1 MTIQNLGSKGTAID
15 ILPND
20 VLASTANGSG
30 VDLQGYEGSAAFVL
44 SSEAMGAS
52 VTLAVKLQESAD
64 NSSWSDVS
72 QNSKG
77 GFTTTA
83 ANTAA
88 FEQIAL
94 NVSDLKRYV
103 RTNSTVAGGTG
114 TGAVNVT
121 AYASKKYTTQ

>member
-1 MTIQNLGSKGTAID
+1 MTIQNLGSKGTAVD

-30 VDLQGYEGSAAFVL
+30 VDLQGYEGDAAFVL

-64 NSSWSDVS
+64 NSSWSDVTD
-72 QNSKG
+72 G
-77 GFTTTA
+77 AFTTTA

-121 AYASKKYTTQ
+121 AYASKKYTT

>member
-1 MTIQNLGSKGTAID
+1 MTIQNLGSKGTAVN

-30 VDLQGYEGSAAFVL
+30 IDLQGYEGSAAFVL

-52 VTLAVKLQESAD
+52 VTLAVKLQESAND
-64 NSSWSDVS
+64 SDWSDVTD
-72 QNSKG
+72 G

-103 RTNSTVAGGTG
+103 RTASTVAGGTG

-121 AYASKKYTTQ
+121 AYASKKYTT

>member
-1 MTIQNLGSKGTAID
+1 MTIQNLGSKGTAVD

-52 VTLAVKLQESAD
+52 VTLAVKLQESAN
-64 NSSWSDVS
+64 NSDWSDVS
-72 QNSKG
+72 SG
-77 GFTTTA
+77 AFTTTA

-121 AYASKKYTTQ
+121 AYASKKYTT

>member
-1 MTIQNLGSKGTAID
+1 MTIQNLGSKGTAVD

-64 NSSWSDVS
+64 NSSWADVTD
-72 QNSKG
+72 G
-77 GFTTTA
+77 AFTTTA

-121 AYASKKYTTQ
+121 AYASKKYTT

>member
-44 SSEAMGAS
+44 SSEAMGSS

-64 NSSWSDVS
+64 NSSWSDVTD
-72 QNSKG
+72 G
-77 GFTTTA
+77 AFTTTA

-103 RTNSTVAGGTG
+103 RTNSTVSGGTG
-114 TGAVNVT
+114 TGSVNVT
-121 AYASKKYTTQ
+121 AYASKKYTT

>member
-1 MTIQNLGSKGTAID
+1 MTIQNLGSKGTAVN

-20 VLASTANGSG
+20 VLASSANGSG

-52 VTLAVKLQESAD
+52 VTLAVHLEESAND
-64 NSSWSDVS
+64 SDWSDVA
-72 QNSKG
+72 NG
-77 GFTTTA
+77 AFTTTA

-88 FEQIAL
+88 FEQITL

-103 RTNSTVAGGTG
+103 RSASVVAGGTG

-121 AYASKKYTTQ
+121 AYASKKYTT

>member
-1 MTIQNLGSKGTAID
+1 MTIQNLGSKGTAVD

-52 VTLAVKLQESAD
+52 VTLAVHLEESAN
-64 NSSWSDVS
+64 NSDWSDVT
-72 QNSKG
+72 NG
-77 GFTTTA
+77 AFTTTA

-103 RTNSTVAGGTG
+103 RTASTVAGGTG

-121 AYASKKYTTQ
+121 AYASKKYTT

>member
-1 MTIQNLGSKGTAID
+1 MTIQNLGSKGTAVD

-64 NSSWSDVS
+64 NSSWSDVTD
-72 QNSKG
+72 G

-121 AYASKKYTTQ
+121 AYASKKYTT

>member
-1 MTIQNLGSKGTAID
+1 MTIQNLGSKGTAVD

-20 VLASTANGSG
+20 VLASTGNGSG
-30 VDLQGYEGSAAFVL
+30 VDLQGYEGDAAFIF
-44 SSEAMGAS
+44 SAEAGGS
-52 VTLAVKLQESAD
+52 GVTVAMKIQESAD
-64 NSSWSDVS
+64 NSSWSDVTD
-72 QNSKG
+72 G
-77 GFTTTA
+77 GFTTTS

-103 RTNSTVAGGTG
+103 RAASTVAGGTG

-121 AYASKKYTTQ
+121 AYASKKYTT

>member
-1 MTIQNLGSKGTAID
+1 MTIQNLGSKGTAVD

-30 VDLQGYEGSAAFVL
+30 VDLQGYEGDAAFVL

-64 NSSWSDVS
+64 NSSWSDVTD
-72 QNSKG
+72 G
-77 GFTTTA
+77 AFTTTA

-94 NVSDLKRYV
+94 TVSDLKRYV

-114 TGAVNVT
+114 AGAVNVT
-121 AYASKKYTTQ
+121 AYASKKYTT

>member
-1 MTIQNLGSKGTAID
+1 MTIQNLGSKGTAVD
-15 ILPND
+15 LLPND
-20 VLASTANGSG
+20 VLASSANGSG

-52 VTLAVKLQESAD
+52 VTLAVKLQESAND
-64 NSSWSDVS
+64 SDWSDVS
-72 QNSKG
+72 SG
-77 GFTTTA
+77 AFTTTA

-121 AYASKKYTTQ
+121 AYASKKYTT

>member
-20 VLASTANGSG
+20 VLASSGNGSG

-44 SSEAMGAS
+44 SSEAMGSS
-52 VTLAVKLQESAD
+52 VTLAMKLQESAN
-64 NSSWSDVS
+64 NSDWSDVTD
-72 QNSKG
+72 G

-103 RTNSTVAGGTG
+103 RAASTVAGGTG

-121 AYASKKYTTQ
+121 AYASKKYTT

>member
-1 MTIQNLGSKGTAID
+1 MTIQNLGSKGTAVD

-52 VTLAVKLQESAD
+52 VTLAVHLEESAN
-64 NSSWSDVS
+64 NSDWSDVS
-72 QNSKG
+72 SG
-77 GFTTTA
+77 AFTTTA

-103 RTNSTVAGGTG
+103 RAAATVAGGTG

-121 AYASKKYTTQ
+121 AYASKKYTT

>member
-1 MTIQNLGSKGTAID
+1 MTIQNLGSKGTAVD

-52 VTLAVKLQESAD
+52 VTLAVKLQECDTSGGTYT
-64 NSSWSDVS
+64 DVT
-72 QNSKG
+72 NG
-77 GFTTTA
+77 GFSTTA

-94 NVSDLKRYV
+94 NVSDLKRFV
-103 RTNSTVAGGTG
+103 RTNSTVSGGTG

-121 AYASKKYTTQ
+121 AYASKKYTT

>member
-1 MTIQNLGSKGTAID
+1 MTIQNLGSKGTAVN

-52 VTLAVKLQESAD
+52 VTLAVKLQESAN
-64 NSSWSDVS
+64 NSDWSDVTD
-72 QNSKG
+72 G
-77 GFTTTA
+77 AFTTTA

-103 RTNSTVAGGTG
+103 RTASTVAGGTG

-121 AYASKKYTTQ
+121 AYASKKYTT

>member
-1 MTIQNLGSKGTAID
+1 MTIQNLGSKGTAVD

-52 VTLAVKLQESAD
+52 VTLAVKLQESAN
-64 NSSWSDVS
+64 NSDWSDVS
-72 QNSKG
+72 SG
-77 GFTTTA
+77 AFTTTA

-103 RTNSTVAGGTG
+103 RTASTVAGGTG

-121 AYASKKYTTQ
+121 AYASKKYTT

>member
-20 VLASTANGSG
+20 VLASSANGSG
-30 VDLQGYEGSAAFVL
+30 VDLQGYESSAAFVL
-44 SSEAMGAS
+44 SSEAMGSS
-52 VTLAVKLQESAD
+52 VTLAVHLEESAN
-64 NSSWSDVS
+64 NSDWSDVT
-72 QNSKG
+72 NG
-77 GFTTTA
+77 AFTTTA

-121 AYASKKYTTQ
+121 AYASKKYTT

>member
-20 VLASTANGSG
+20 VLASSGNGSG

-44 SSEAMGAS
+44 SSEAMGSS
-52 VTLAVKLQESAD
+52 VTLAVHLEESAN
-64 NSSWSDVS
+64 NSDWSDVS
-72 QNSKG
+72 SG
-77 GFTTTA
+77 AFTTTA

-88 FEQIAL
+88 FEQIEL

-103 RTNSTVAGGTG
+103 RAAATVAGGTG

-121 AYASKKYTTQ
+121 AYASKKYTT

>member
-1 MTIQNLGSKGTAID
+1 MTIQNLGSKGTAVD

-52 VTLAVKLQESAD
+52 VTLAVKLQECDTSGGTYTAV
-64 NSSWSDVS
+64 SS
-72 QNSKG
+72 G

-103 RTNSTVAGGTG
+103 RAAATVAGGTG
-114 TGAVNVT
+114 TGAVNGT
-121 AYASKKYTTQ
+121 AYASKKYTT

>member
-20 VLASTANGSG
+20 VLASSANGSG
-30 VDLQGYEGSAAFVL
+30 VDLQGYESSAAFVL

-52 VTLAVKLQESAD
+52 VTLAVHLEESAN
-64 NSSWSDVS
+64 NSDWSDVT
-72 QNSKG
+72 NG
-77 GFTTTA
+77 AFTTTA

-103 RTNSTVAGGTG
+103 RTASTVAGGTG

-121 AYASKKYTTQ
+121 AYASKKYTT

>member
-1 MTIQNLGSKGTAID
+1 MTIQNLGSKGTAVD

-52 VTLAVKLQESAD
+52 VTLAVKLQECDTSGGTYT
-64 NSSWSDVS
+64 DVS
-72 QNSKG
+72 SG

-88 FEQIAL
+88 FETIAL
-94 NVSDLKRYV
+94 NVSDLKRYII
-103 RTNSTVAGGTG
+103 SSCTVAGGTG
-114 TGAVNVT
+114 TGAVNIT
-121 AYASKKYTTQ
+121 AYASKKYTT

>member
-1 MTIQNLGSKGTAID
+1 MTIQNLGSKGTAVN

-52 VTLAVKLQESAD
+52 VTLAVKLQESAND
-64 NSSWSDVS
+64 SDWSDVS
-72 QNSKG
+72 SG
-77 GFTTTA
+77 AFTTTA

-121 AYASKKYTTQ
+121 AYASKKYTT

>member
-1 MTIQNLGSKGTAID
+1 MTIQNLGSKGTAVD

-30 VDLQGYEGSAAFVL
+30 LDIQGYEGSAAFVL

-52 VTLAVKLQESAD
+52 VTLAVKLQECDTSGGTYT
-64 NSSWSDVS
+64 DVS
-72 QNSKG
+72 NG

-103 RTNSTVAGGTG
+103 RSAAVVAGGTG
-114 TGAVNVT
+114 TGAVNLT
-121 AYASKKYTTQ
+121 AYASKKYTT

>member
-1 MTIQNLGSKGTAID
+1 MTIQNLGSKGTAVD

-64 NSSWSDVS
+64 NSSWSDVTD
-72 QNSKG
+72 G
-77 GFTTTA
+77 AFTTTA

-103 RTNSTVAGGTG
+103 RTASTVAGGTG

-121 AYASKKYTTQ
+121 AYASKKYTT